1 MPTTKSDARMN
12 FRLPVEL
19 KQAVEEAATLTGQT
33 ISDFAISIL
42 AANARRVIEEHD
54 QTLLSNRDRDRFM
67 ALLDQ
72 TDVKPNKALAAA
84 AKRYKKQVG

>member
-19 KQAVEEAATLTGQT
+19 KQAVEEAAILTGQT
-33 ISDFAISIL
+33 MSDFAISIL
-42 AANARRVIEEHD
+42 AAHARRVIEEHD

-72 TDVKPNKALAAA
+72 TDVKPNNALAAA